1 MNKPKHEFDYNMF
14 ACTIGFLGIVVLIL
28 TMLII
33 NN

>member
-28 TMLII
+28 TI
-33 NN
+33 